1 MPPEVA
7 AAQGKSGGGG
17 GCRLNVLPE
26 HILLRVLGHL
36 KAWEAVRTSL
46 LSKRWRGLWASAPR
60 LDIRQPCGCRGGGE
74 DDQRRMEQFAAFVKH
89 LLFRRRQLL
98 PLGALRLC
106 WSHPTRDGDAN
117 TWIANAVRHGAEVIE
132 LSGAHH
138 SEYPSPYYLSFVPS
152 DTTEDMCLKIV
163 KLIHVRLDDATLRQ
177 LCSRC
182 TRLEELELEDCLIQG
197 KEIRSTSLKCLNMI
211 SGKFV
216 DGFRIDCPNLVSL
229 RCIRPFRYIPRIQ
242 NMKHLVTVTILLD
255 DLCLRN
261 NDQWIQQEDQKD
273 EFDDGDDF
281 FPQAGSEDSGDNSF
295 ADSAAEESGDNNHNM
310 SDDNSNDYDSDWSG
324 QTDDE
329 GDDRTVCYS
338 EIADEHNKKPYKYL
352 INGNNRNACGPRDD
366 CGGNSNFGGSGMLC
380 SLSNAKTIV
389 LLAHPGEMVLMRELK
404 SCPDFKNLKTL
415 SLGEWCMT
423 SQLDALAAVLNH
435 SPNLERLFLHLDLAF
450 NGRVGINAGGC
461 SFSCP
466 NLKRVM
472 ITCCNRDV
480 MVHKLAEFFRVN
492 GIPYEKIF
500 VYQTASSSSAE
511 GDAGSPAKRK
521 AENEAE
527 DRDAKQ
533 RKQGN

>member
-1 MPPEVA
+1 MLRSVFVQVARSTKCPQRTRQRRARPA
-7 AAQGKSGGGG
+7 AAG
-17 GCRLNVLPE
+17 GCRLNVLPDP
-26 HILLRVLGHL
+26 ILLRVLGHL

-60 LDIRQPCGCRGGGE
+60 LDIRQPCGCRGGAE
-74 DDQRRMEQFAAFVKH
+74 DDQHRAEQFAAFVKH

-106 WSHPTRDGDAN
+106 WSHPTRDGDAD
-117 TWIANAVRHGAEVIE
+117 TWISNAVRHGAKEIE

-138 SEYPSPYYLSFVPS
+138 SEYPSPYYPSFVHS
-152 DTTEDMCLKIV
+152 DTTDDMGLKIV
-163 KLIHVRLDDATLRQ
+163 KLIHVRLDDSALRQ

-197 KEIRSTSLKCLNMI
+197 KEIRSTFLKCLNMI
-211 SGKFV
+211 SCKFV
-216 DGFRIDCPNLVSL
+216 DGFRVDCPNLVSL
-229 RCIRPFRYIPRIQ
+229 SCIRPFRYIPRIQ

-255 DLCLRN
+255 DPCLHN
-261 NDQWIQQEDQKD
+261 NDQWTQQEDQTD

-295 ADSAAEESGDNNHNM
+295 ADSAAEESDDNNHNM
-310 SDDNSNDYDSDWSG
+310 SDDNSYYYDSDWSG

-338 EIADEHNKKPYKYL
+338 EIVDEHNKKPYKYL
-352 INGNNRNACGPRDD
+352 INGNNHSAGGPRDD

-380 SLSNAKTIV
+380 SLSNAKTMV
-389 LLAHPGEMVLMRELK
+389 LLAHPGEVQ
-404 SCPDFKNLKTL
+404 F
-415 SLGEWCMT
+415 
-423 SQLDALAAVLNH
+423 NH
-435 SPNLERLFLHLDLAF
+435 LAF

-500 VYQTASSSSAE
+500 VYRTTSSSSAE

-533 RKQGN
+533 KKQGN

>member
-1 MPPEVA
+1 MLRSNGNKEPERQAAAASATHAPPQESKNSRVDPASPSTSRRVRAGSPFDEMPPEVA

-60 LDIRQPCGCRGGGE
+60 LDIRQPCGCPGGGE

-255 DLCLRN
+255 DLCLHN

-366 CGGNSNFGGSGMLC
+366 CGGNSNFGGS
-380 SLSNAKTIV
+380 
-389 LLAHPGEMVLMRELK
+389 
-404 SCPDFKNLKTL
+404 
-415 SLGEWCMT
+415 
-423 SQLDALAAVLNH
+423 
-435 SPNLERLFLHLDLAF
+435 
-450 NGRVGINAGGC
+450 
-461 SFSCP
+461 
-466 NLKRVM
+466 
-472 ITCCNRDV
+472 
-480 MVHKLAEFFRVN
+480 EFFRVN

>member
-1 MPPEVA
+1 MPPKDA
-7 AAQGKSGGGG
+7 AAQGASGGGG
-17 GCRLNVLPE
+17 GCRLNVLPDP
-26 HILLRVLGHL
+26 ILLRVLGHL

-60 LDIRQPCGCRGGGE
+60 LDIRQPCGCRGGAE
-74 DDQRRMEQFAAFVKH
+74 DDQHRAEQFAAFVKH

-106 WSHPTRDGDAN
+106 WSHPTRDGDAD
-117 TWIANAVRHGAEVIE
+117 TWISNAVRHGAKEIE

-138 SEYPSPYYLSFVPS
+138 SEYPSPYYPSFVHS
-152 DTTEDMCLKIV
+152 DTTDDMGLKIV
-163 KLIHVRLDDATLRQ
+163 KLIHVRLDDSALRQ
-177 LCSRC
+177 LCSR
-182 TRLEELELEDCLIQG
+182 
-197 KEIRSTSLKCLNMI
+197 
-211 SGKFV
+211 V
-216 DGFRIDCPNLVSL
+216 DCPNLVSL
-229 RCIRPFRYIPRIQ
+229 SCIRPFRYIPRIQ

-255 DLCLRN
+255 DPCLHN
-261 NDQWIQQEDQKD
+261 NDQWTQQEDQTD

-295 ADSAAEESGDNNHNM
+295 ADSAAEESDDNNHNM
-310 SDDNSNDYDSDWSG
+310 SDDNSYYYDSDWSG

-338 EIADEHNKKPYKYL
+338 EIVDEHNKKPYKYL
-352 INGNNRNACGPRDD
+352 INGNNHSAGGPRDD

-380 SLSNAKTIV
+380 SLSNAKTMV

-423 SQLDALAAVLNH
+423 SQLDALATVLNH

-500 VYQTASSSSAE
+500 VYRTTSSSSAE

-533 RKQGN
+533 KKQGN